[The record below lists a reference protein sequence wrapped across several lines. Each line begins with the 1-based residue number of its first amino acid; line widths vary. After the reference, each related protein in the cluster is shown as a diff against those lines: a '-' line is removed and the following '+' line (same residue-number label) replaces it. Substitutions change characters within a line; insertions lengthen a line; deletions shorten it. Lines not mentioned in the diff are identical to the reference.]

1 MKEHTLLKKLTMGKG
16 LQMSLMC
23 VEDEPVTSVDRYYA
37 EHVATGEEGA
47 DTVYVP
53 PHWHKATLPSPPRGV
68 PACKHGEYHVVLE
81 GRLEFTLDG
90 KVTVLR
96 VGDPTLYVPPKMVHS
111 IRSFPGERMV
121 AQERAD
127 SPGTYK
133 LEFFNDALSTG
144 AFVNNKAH
152 LVRSLYDGDGY
163 LPLAFGIKPLEEVFM
178 WMIASLARLF
188 APPKA
193 KPLAAQS

>member
-47 DTVYVP
+47 DTVY
-53 PHWHKATLPSPPRGV
+53 
-68 PACKHGEYHVVLE
+68 KHGEYHVVLE

-127 SPGTYK
+127 PPGTYK